1 MRAIRV
7 LLRVCIGL
15 LFIGHGTQKL
25 FGWFGGKGLE
35 PTAEGF
41 EQLGLRPGRRNAIA
55 AVITEAGGGALLVLG
70 AATPLAAAML
80 TGAMATAIDRVHRE
94 RGPWVTEG
102 GYEYN
107 LVLIGAVNSLV
118 EAGPGA
124 PSVDGALGLRWCG
137 PVWAL
142 ASLGGGLAGAAVVK
156 QLADHSEPQAEQ
168 TAEAEREVAA

>member
-15 LFIGHGTQKL
+15 LFVGHGTQKL

-41 EQLGLRPGRRNAIA
+41 EQMGLRPGRPNAVA
-55 AVITEAGGGALLVLG
+55 AGISEAGGGALLVLG

-80 TGAMATAIDRVHRE
+80 TGVMATAIDRVHRE
-94 RGPWVTEG
+94 RGPWATEG

-118 EAGPGA
+118 EAGPGT
-124 PSVDGALGLRWCG
+124 PSVDGALGIRWCG
-137 PVWAL
+137 PLWAL
-142 ASLGGGLAGAAVVK
+142 ASLGGGLAGAALVK
-156 QLADHSEPQAEQ
+156 QLADHGQPQAEQ
-168 TAEAEREVAA
+168 TAEAEQEVAA